1 MPSGIDV
8 TVNGGNSASKYM
20 DQAASSMTTTVA
32 SPLLPEAPI
41 QGRCQCPNDPITYL
55 INEPPQS
62 LNVCYCHECQ
72 RQSGSA
78 FALTLVV
85 PSSGL
90 LMNSRSIVNLQK
102 FERRTESGGI
112 RGGVF
117 CGRCGVRLWHFN
129 PIQPEWSSVKAGT
142 LDTKVDFGAAQHIWT
157 KRMLHGMEVP
167 GNAQAYEEEPVEGP
181 I

>member
-1 MPSGIDV
+1 
-8 TVNGGNSASKYM
+8 
-20 DQAASSMTTTVA
+20 
-32 SPLLPEAPI
+32 
-41 QGRCQCPNDPITYL
+41 L
-55 INEPPQS
+55 INEAPQS

-90 LMNSRSIVNLQK
+90 LMNSRSIMKLQK

-129 PIQPEWSSVKAGT
+129 PSQPQWSSVKAGT
-142 LDTKVDFGAAQHIWT
+142 LDTKVDFGAARHIWT
-157 KRMLHGMEVP
+157 KRMLHGMELP
-167 GNAQAYEEEPVEGP
+167 GNAQAYGEEPGQGP
-181 I
+181 V